1 MHDSAKKFYKLAAM
15 EIKRD
20 IHLKRLIASRH
31 NGLIKVVTGI
41 RRCGKSY
48 LLMTL
53 FRNFL
58 LEDGVREDHIIM
70 VDLENRRNK
79 KLRDPDNLLEYIDLQ
94 MVDDGM
100 YYILLDEIQVVSEF
114 EDVLNSYL
122 SVPNADVYVTGS
134 NSRFLSKDVIT
145 EFRGRGDEIH
155 ITPLSFMEFHSV
167 HPELESYVALQ
178 EYLTFG
184 GLPQVCIEPDEGKK
198 IGYLQRLF
206 EKTYL
211 TDIRERYHIRGEEV
225 MEELLD
231 VVASCIGGLTNPS
244 KIENTFRSVK
254 GVHLSKNT
262 IKQYLDILEESFLVN
277 RCIRYDIRGRKYIDT
292 PQKFYFEDLGLRNA
306 RIGFRQVE
314 QTHLME
320 NMIYNELRLRGYIV
334 DVGVV
339 TSNMKGEDGVYRRNQ
354 LEVDFVCNKGSRR
367 VYVQSDFRL
376 PTQEKREQ
384 EMASLLKIDDSFRKV
399 IITEDMI
406 KRHQDD
412 NGVEW
417 VNVFDFLRSD
427 DI

>member
-1 MHDSAKKFYKLAAM
+1 M

-20 IHLKRLIASRH
+20 IHLKRLIAGRH
-31 NGLIKVVTGI
+31 NGLIKVVTGL

-48 LLMTL
+48 LLMKL
-53 FRNFL
+53 FRKYL
-58 LEDGVREDHIIM
+58 LDEGVREDHIIM
-70 VDLENRRNK
+70 VDMEDRRNK
-79 KLRDPDNLLEYIDLQ
+79 TLRNPDNLLEYIDKH
-94 MVDDGM
+94 MVDDAM
-100 YYILLDEIQVVSEF
+100 YYILLDEIQMVSEF
-114 EDVLNSYL
+114 ADVLNSYL

-155 ITPLSFMEFHSV
+155 ITPLSFREFHSA
-167 HPELESYVALQ
+167 HPEMESYVALQ

-184 GLPQVCIEPDEGKK
+184 GLPYICTEPDEGKK
-198 IGYLQRLF
+198 TGYLQGLF

-211 TDIRERYHIRGEEV
+211 TDIRERYHIRGEDV
-225 MEELLD
+225 MAELID

-254 GVHLSKNT
+254 GIPLSKNT

-277 RCIRYDIRGRKYIDT
+277 RCIRYDIKGRKYIDT
-292 PQKFYFEDLGLRNA
+292 PQKYYFEDLGLRNA

-339 TSNMKGEDGVYRRNQ
+339 SSSIKGEDGVYRRNQ
-354 LEVDFVCNKGSRR
+354 LEVDFVCNRGSRR
-367 VYVQSDFRL
+367 VYVQSAYRL
-376 PTQEKREQ
+376 PTFEKREQ

-417 VNVFDFLRSD
+417 VNIFDFLRCD

>member
-1 MHDSAKKFYKLAAM
+1 M

-367 VYVQSDFRL
+367 VYVQSAFRL

>member
-292 PQKFYFEDLGLRNA
+292 PQKFYFEELGLRNA

-367 VYVQSDFRL
+367 VYVQSAFRL